1 MKRIIFFLL
10 TVFFSATL
18 IAQDRVTLEPSGNI
32 VTKNISVQPF
42 DVIEASGL
50 YEMVLEEGDREAVKI
65 EADDNIQSMF
75 SVSGNGRKLVIEMP
89 GLKNHDINSKNKN
102 ERKSLKWK
110 VYVTYK
116 KLKRLDVSLVGNVTC
131 STPLKSD
138 AFEINSKAVGNIN
151 LRITTNKLN
160 VTNKGVGNVTLQ
172 GTATDAIVENA
183 GVGKFDGEELV
194 VQTMDINNS
203 GIGSADVNVEKN
215 LKIKQSFL
223 GRVRNKGNAKS
234 NNGEGVVI

>member
-75 SVSGNGRKLVIEMP
+75 SVSSNGRKLVIEMP

-102 ERKSLKWK
+102 
-110 VYVTYK
+110 
-116 KLKRLDVSLVGNVTC
+116 
-131 STPLKSD
+131 
-138 AFEINSKAVGNIN
+138 
-151 LRITTNKLN
+151 
-160 VTNKGVGNVTLQ
+160 
-172 GTATDAIVENA
+172 
-183 GVGKFDGEELV
+183 
-194 VQTMDINNS
+194 
-203 GIGSADVNVEKN
+203 
-215 LKIKQSFL
+215 
-223 GRVRNKGNAKS
+223 
-234 NNGEGVVI
+234 

>member
-32 VTKNISVQPF
+32 VTKNIGVQPF

-50 YEMVLEEGDREAVKI
+50 YEMVLEEGDREVVKI

-75 SVSGNGRKLVIEMP
+75 SVSSNGGKLIIEMP